1 MIIETK
7 AGNQKKV
14 KEPDTGVRGE
24 NAAIITK
31 QMKLQLCP
39 VWLSKN
45 PIDLAGVSGYN
56 GIEVIY
62 LLGMAFAFPTIQK
75 GGLWL
80 MDTEIKNAV
89 SAADQDAQYDDKAK
103 RLLGNKIILAHI
115 LVKTVDEFKGMNPKE
130 VVSYIEGEPLIG
142 VVPVEPGLTNAG
154 KEENGQRIV
163 GMNTENAEINEGLVR
178 FDIIFYVRMKDGISQ
193 VIVNLEAQKD
203 EPTSYH
209 ILNRAVF
216 YVSRLV
222 SSQKE
227 RDFVGT
233 NFNDIRRVFSI
244 WVCMNMDENSMDYVH
259 LTDDKLLG
267 SYPWKGRLD
276 LLNIVL
282 IGISN
287 ELPEHDEKYELHR
300 LLSTLLSAE
309 LTVDEKLGII
319 KTEYSIPVD
328 DKLRK
333 DVSAMCNLSQ
343 GIRER
348 TVAERDEKIILN
360 MHREGYT
367 SEQIA
372 KIVERTIGEVE
383 AIIKKRKPILA

>member
-1 MIIETK
+1 MDMSI
-7 AGNQKKV
+7 
-14 KEPDTGVRGE
+14 
-24 NAAIITK
+24 
-31 QMKLQLCP
+31 
-39 VWLSKN
+39 
-45 PIDLAGVSGYN
+45 
-56 GIEVIY
+56 
-62 LLGMAFAFPTIQK
+62 
-75 GGLWL
+75 
-80 MDTEIKNAV
+80 DTEIKNAV

-227 RDFVGT
+227 RDFVKT
-233 NFNDIRRVFSI
+233 NYNDIKRVFSI

-267 SYPWKGRLD
+267 SYP
-276 LLNIVL
+276 
-282 IGISN
+282 
-287 ELPEHDEKYELHR
+287 
-300 LLSTLLSAE
+300 
-309 LTVDEKLGII
+309 
-319 KTEYSIPVD
+319 
-328 DKLRK
+328 
-333 DVSAMCNLSQ
+333 
-343 GIRER
+343 
-348 TVAERDEKIILN
+348 
-360 MHREGYT
+360 
-367 SEQIA
+367 
-372 KIVERTIGEVE
+372 
-383 AIIKKRKPILA
+383 

>member
-1 MIIETK
+1 
-7 AGNQKKV
+7 
-14 KEPDTGVRGE
+14 
-24 NAAIITK
+24 
-31 QMKLQLCP
+31 
-39 VWLSKN
+39 
-45 PIDLAGVSGYN
+45 
-56 GIEVIY
+56 
-62 LLGMAFAFPTIQK
+62 MAFTFPASEQK
-75 GGLWL
+75 EV
-80 MDTEIKNAV
+80 MAVDMSIDTEIKNAV
-89 SAADQDAQYDDKAK
+89 SATDQDAQYDDKAK

-216 YVSRLV
+216 YVSHLV

-227 RDFVGT
+227 RDFVKT
-233 NFNDIRRVFSI
+233 NYNDIKRVFSI

-267 SYPWKGRLD
+267 SYPWKGGLD

-282 IGISN
+282 IGIAN
-287 ELPEHDEKYELHR
+287 ELPEHDDKYELHR

-328 DKLRK
+328 EKLRK
-333 DVSAMCNLSQ
+333 DMSAMCNLSQ
-343 GIRER
+343 GIRENA
-348 TVAERDEKIILN
+348 TDNAITGVIMN
-360 MHREGYT
+360 MHRDGYS

-372 KIVERTIGEVE
+372 RIVEKTIEEVE
-383 AIIKKRKPILA
+383 AVIKKREPVLA

>member
-1 MIIETK
+1 MDMLI
-7 AGNQKKV
+7 
-14 KEPDTGVRGE
+14 
-24 NAAIITK
+24 
-31 QMKLQLCP
+31 
-39 VWLSKN
+39 
-45 PIDLAGVSGYN
+45 
-56 GIEVIY
+56 
-62 LLGMAFAFPTIQK
+62 
-75 GGLWL
+75 
-80 MDTEIKNAV
+80 DTEIKNAV

-227 RDFVGT
+227 RDFVKT
-233 NFNDIRRVFSI
+233 NYNDIKRVFSI

-259 LTDDKLLG
+259 LMDDKLLG
-267 SYPWKGRLD
+267 SYPWKGGLD

-282 IGISN
+282 IGIAN
-287 ELPEHDEKYELHR
+287 ELPEHDDKYELHR

-328 DKLRK
+328 EKLRK
-333 DVSAMCNLSQ
+333 DMSAMCNLSQ
-343 GIRER
+343 GIRENA
-348 TVAERDEKIILN
+348 TDNAITGVIMN
-360 MHREGYT
+360 MHRDGYS

-372 KIVERTIGEVE
+372 RIVEKTIEEVE
-383 AIIKKRKPILA
+383 AVIKKREPVLA

>member
-1 MIIETK
+1 
-7 AGNQKKV
+7 
-14 KEPDTGVRGE
+14 
-24 NAAIITK
+24 
-31 QMKLQLCP
+31 
-39 VWLSKN
+39 
-45 PIDLAGVSGYN
+45 
-56 GIEVIY
+56 
-62 LLGMAFAFPTIQK
+62 
-75 GGLWL
+75 

-89 SAADQDAQYDDKAK
+89 SATDQDAQYDDKAK

-115 LVKTVDEFKGMNPKE
+115 LVKTVDEFRGMNPKD
-130 VVSYIEGEPLIG
+130 VVSYIEGEPFIS
-142 VVPVEPGLTNAG
+142 VVPVEPGLTNVE

-193 VIVNLEAQKD
+193 VIVNVEAQKD
-203 EPTSYH
+203 EPSGYH

-227 RDFVGT
+227 RDFVKT
-233 NFNDIRRVFSI
+233 NYNDIKRVFSI
-244 WVCMNMDENSMDYVH
+244 WVCMGMDENSMDYVH

-267 SYPWKGRLD
+267 SYSWKGRLD

-328 DKLRK
+328 EKLRK
-333 DVSAMCNLSQ
+333 DMSAMCNLSQ
-343 GIRER
+343 GIRENA
-348 TVAERDEKIILN
+348 TDNAITGVIMN
-360 MHREGYT
+360 MHRDGYS

-372 KIVERTIGEVE
+372 RIVEKTIEEVE
-383 AIIKKRKPILA
+383 AVIRKREPVLA